1 MKTKK
6 EIVLISRSTLFGLIL
21 RLVKQLSNKRRFQF
35 LILLTVMVISS
46 LAEVISISLVIPF
59 VGILVNS
66 QLLWEN
72 NFLKNISLN
81 LGFQQPEQIL
91 LLVTFLFCLASLM
104 AGGIRLFTLY
114 LNLRL
119 SAGIGS
125 DISCK
130 IYKNTL
136 YQEYQFH
143 INKNSS
149 EIITNIVNDIG
160 RVIGE
165 VINPLL
171 QAISSFFITVSL
183 VITLLVI
190 NAEIAFSTFF
200 IISSI
205 YIFIVLITKNKI
217 RDLSSLQDICVN
229 KLVKTLQEGIG
240 SIKDVI
246 LNNSQNFFL
255 NIYKSSDNPLRKSQ
269 AKGTFLSSFPRM
281 ILEPIG
287 ITIIAFFGFYL
298 VSIGKKEEAIPLLGA
313 MALGAQRLLPM
324 AQKIYEGYTVARGA
338 KVQLSNVVNLLE
350 TNYFSEEKNQNI
362 KNFKFIKSIRF
373 ENVYFRYSKN
383 EDYILRNISLT
394 INKGER
400 VGIIGK
406 TGEGKSTLLD
416 LLTGLLKPTKGK
428 IYIDGKLLNSKKND
442 NSVLL
447 KWRSIISYVPQMIY
461 LSDSSLASNIAF
473 ATELNEVNHSNL
485 RLSAKKAQIS
495 EFINALPDNYD
506 TNVGE
511 RGVRLSGGQ
520 KQRIGIARAL
530 YKESQV
536 IVLDEATSA
545 LDNSTEKEFIKS
557 LHEIG
562 NDLTVIMVTHRV
574 STLKNFDRVIKIENG
589 YLN

>member
-200 IISSI
+200 IISS
-205 YIFIVLITKNKI
+205 
-217 RDLSSLQDICVN
+217 
-229 KLVKTLQEGIG
+229 
-240 SIKDVI
+240 
-246 LNNSQNFFL
+246 
-255 NIYKSSDNPLRKSQ
+255 P
-269 AKGTFLSSFPRM
+269 
-281 ILEPIG
+281 
-287 ITIIAFFGFYL
+287 
-298 VSIGKKEEAIPLLGA
+298 
-313 MALGAQRLLPM
+313 
-324 AQKIYEGYTVARGA
+324 
-338 KVQLSNVVNLLE
+338 
-350 TNYFSEEKNQNI
+350 
-362 KNFKFIKSIRF
+362 
-373 ENVYFRYSKN
+373 
-383 EDYILRNISLT
+383 
-394 INKGER
+394 
-400 VGIIGK
+400 
-406 TGEGKSTLLD
+406 
-416 LLTGLLKPTKGK
+416 
-428 IYIDGKLLNSKKND
+428 
-442 NSVLL
+442 
-447 KWRSIISYVPQMIY
+447 
-461 LSDSSLASNIAF
+461 
-473 ATELNEVNHSNL
+473 
-485 RLSAKKAQIS
+485 
-495 EFINALPDNYD
+495 
-506 TNVGE
+506 
-511 RGVRLSGGQ
+511 
-520 KQRIGIARAL
+520 
-530 YKESQV
+530 
-536 IVLDEATSA
+536 
-545 LDNSTEKEFIKS
+545 
-557 LHEIG
+557 
-562 NDLTVIMVTHRV
+562 
-574 STLKNFDRVIKIENG
+574 
-589 YLN
+589 